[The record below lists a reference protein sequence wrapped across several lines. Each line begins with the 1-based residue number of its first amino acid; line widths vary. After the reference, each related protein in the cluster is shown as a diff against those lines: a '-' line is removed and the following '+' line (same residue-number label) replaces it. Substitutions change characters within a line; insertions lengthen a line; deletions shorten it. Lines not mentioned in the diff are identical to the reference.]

1 MKRLDPFIK
10 GEEVIMQEHVKIHN
24 VSKYFGNNKAIED
37 INISIKQGEF
47 FTLLGPSGCGK
58 TTLLRT
64 LAGFYQQEEGDV
76 YFGDKLINTVP
87 AHKRN
92 IGMVFQNY
100 AIFPHLTVFENIA
113 YGLKA
118 RKINKDQI
126 RVRVK
131 EALDMVELTHLQSR
145 QPSQLSGGQQQRVAL
160 ARAIVIHPG
169 LLLMDEPLSNLDA
182 KLRIKMRED
191 IKALQ
196 KRLNITTI
204 YVTHDQEEALA
215 VSDRIAVLNQGK
227 VQQIG
232 KPHEI
237 YLNPNNKFVASFI
250 GTTNFLEASVDV
262 SGTSGSSIVN
272 VEGLSLKVNLQRNIT
287 GKAIYSIRPEQVKIA
302 GSLDNSL
309 LLHGKITDATFLG
322 ESVVYKIKL
331 ESGNVISA
339 HEHSIRFNML
349 REIGDQ
355 VSVDLNPEEAVIF
368 NESGEEVLNEQQNI
382 SHAQTV

>member
-76 YFGDKLINTVP
+76 YFGDMLINTVP

-262 SGTSGSSIVN
+262 SGASGSSIVD

-355 VSVDLNPEEAVIF
+355 VSVDLNPQEAVIF

>member
-1 MKRLDPFIK
+1 MSLTRSPFK
-10 GEEVIMQEHVKIHN
+10 GGNFVEEHIKIHN
-24 VSKYFGNNKAIED
+24 VSKYFGDNKAIDD
-37 INISIKQGEF
+37 INITINQGEF

-64 LAGFYQQEEGDV
+64 LAGFYQADEGDL
-76 YFGDKLINTVP
+76 YFDEKRINEVP

-92 IGMVFQNY
+92 VGMVFQNY

-118 RKINKDQI
+118 RKVKKNEIKA
-126 RVRVK
+126 RVA
-131 EALDMVELTHLQSR
+131 EALDMVELTHLQDR

-160 ARAIVIHPG
+160 ARATVIHPG

-191 IKALQ
+191 IKSLQ
-196 KRLNITTI
+196 KDLNITTI

-215 VSDRIAVLNQGK
+215 VSDRIAVLKDGK

-237 YLNPNNKFVASFI
+237 YLSPSNKFVANFI
-250 GTTNFLEASVDV
+250 GSTNLLDANVD
-262 SGTSGSSIVN
+262 SIGDNKAVVV
-272 VEGLSLKVNLQRNIT
+272 VEGVELLSVFKKPVKGYAL
-287 GKAIYSIRPEQVKIA
+287 YSIRPEQVKL
-302 GSLDNSL
+302 SDNLDGN
-309 LLHGKITDATFLG
+309 GAMGEIVDATFLG
-322 ESVVYKIKL
+322 ESVVYKIKF
-331 ESGNVISA
+331 ESGNEISA

-349 REIGDQ
+349 RKIGEK
-355 VSVDLNPEEAVIF
+355 VKVDLNPEEAVIF
-368 NESGEEVLNEQQNI
+368 DESGEEVLNEHKNI
-382 SHAQTV
+382 NKHAATI

>member
-1 MKRLDPFIK
+1 
-10 GEEVIMQEHVKIHN
+10 MQEHVKIHN

>member
-1 MKRLDPFIK
+1 
-10 GEEVIMQEHVKIHN
+10 MQDHVKIQQIC
-24 VSKYFGNNKAIED
+24 KYFGENKAID
-37 INISIKQGEF
+37 NINIDIGKGEF

-64 LAGFYQQEEGDV
+64 LAGFYQQEEGNL
-76 YFGDKLINTVP
+76 YFGDQYMNNVP

-100 AIFPHLTVFENIA
+100 AIFPHLTVFENVA

-118 RKINKDQI
+118 RKVKKDEI
-126 RVRVK
+126 KARVT
-131 EALDMVELTHLQSR
+131 EALDMVELSHLKDR

-160 ARAIVIHPG
+160 ARAIVIYPG

-191 IKALQ
+191 IRRLQ

-215 VSDRIAVLNQGK
+215 VSDRIAVMSEGK

-232 KPHEI
+232 RPYEI
-237 YLNPNNKFVASFI
+237 YLSPANKFVANFI
-250 GTTNFLEASVDV
+250 GTTNFLEADLEVVDV
-262 SGTSGSSIVN
+262 GNKAIVT
-272 VEGLSLKVNLQRNIT
+272 VEGVALGTNLFENVNGQV
-287 GKAIYSIRPEQVKIA
+287 IYSIRPEQLKIYETSEA
-302 GSLDNSL
+302 SPALVDGE
-309 LLHGKITDATFLG
+309 IIDATFLG

-331 ESGNVISA
+331 NSGTVISA
-339 HEHSIRFNML
+339 HEHSIRYNML
-349 REIGDQ
+349 RKAGDRIK
-355 VSVDLNPEEAVIF
+355 VDLNPDEAVIF
-368 NESGEEVLNEQQNI
+368 DESGEEVLNEHKNT
-382 SHAQTV
+382 SVKETV

>member
-1 MKRLDPFIK
+1 LENHI
-10 GEEVIMQEHVKIHN
+10 KIHQIG
-24 VSKYFGNNKAIED
+24 KYFGENKAID
-37 INISIKQGEF
+37 NINIDIKKGEF

-64 LAGFYQQEEGDV
+64 LAGFYQQEEGDL
-76 YFGDKLINTVP
+76 YFGDQHMNNVP

-100 AIFPHLTVFENIA
+100 AIFPHLTVFENVA

-118 RKINKDQI
+118 RKIKKDEI
-126 RVRVK
+126 NVRVT
-131 EALDMVELTHLQSR
+131 EALDMVELSHLKDR

-191 IKALQ
+191 IRSLQ
-196 KRLNITTI
+196 KSLNITTI

-215 VSDRIAVLNQGK
+215 VSDRIAVMSDGK

-232 KPHEI
+232 RPHEI
-237 YLNPNNKFVASFI
+237 YLSPSNKFVANFI
-250 GTTNFLEASVDV
+250 GTTNFLDGDLEVIDSEKNATIS
-262 SGTSGSSIVN
+262 
-272 VEGLSLKVNLQRNIT
+272 VEGVTLRTKLLQTVNGR
-287 GKAIYSIRPEQVKIA
+287 AVYSIRPEQLKLKETSDPSSILVDGEIV
-302 GSLDNSL
+302 
-309 LLHGKITDATFLG
+309 DATFLG

-331 ESGNVISA
+331 TSGTLVSA
-339 HEHSIRFNML
+339 HEHSIRYNML
-349 REIGDQ
+349 RKAGDK
-355 VSVDLNPEEAVIF
+355 VKVDLNPEEAVIF
-368 NESGEEVLNEQQNI
+368 NESGEEVLNEHKNT
-382 SHAQTV
+382 SLKETV